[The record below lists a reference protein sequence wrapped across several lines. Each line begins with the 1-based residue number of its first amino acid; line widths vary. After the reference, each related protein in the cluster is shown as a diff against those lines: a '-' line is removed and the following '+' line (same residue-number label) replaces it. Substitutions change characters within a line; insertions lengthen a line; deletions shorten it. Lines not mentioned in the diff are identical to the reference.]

1 MNGDITPNHRPDT
14 QLPRVS
20 AQPSLP
26 PPVSP
31 NQLSQ
36 ASQTGL
42 KSPSKRRRLR
52 LLHWIIIG
60 IIGFLIALLGGAY
73 AWYQWSLQPAAGG
86 RTMLAVMTDVT
97 IEPGMTPEQIGNL
110 LEEKSLIRSA
120 LSFVIYT
127 RLIDAQGKLQSGS
140 YQLTPESSVPQI
152 TEMLTGGDMRQLTI
166 TFYPGATLRDPTNM
180 PDKQRTDVVTML
192 KRAGF
197 ADEEISTALAK
208 NYDHPL
214 FAGKPA
220 SATLEG
226 YIYGETYQ
234 FTPGVTVEE
243 ILTHTFDIY
252 YQKLTENNII
262 AGAKKQGLTLYQ
274 AITLASIVER
284 EVHSAEDQRQ
294 VAKVFYNRL
303 NQNVPLGSD
312 VTFIY
317 AAKQQ
322 NKTPTVDFDSPY
334 NTRIHKGL
342 PPGPIAAPG
351 LAALQ
356 AVASPGTNDY
366 LYFIAGDDG
375 KTYFARTEDEHQKNI
390 ENHCQKLC
398 FE

>member
-1 MNGDITPNHRPDT
+1 MNGDITPSRRPDT

-31 NQLSQ
+31 DQLSK

-42 KSPSKRRRLR
+42 KPPSKRRWLR
-52 LLHWIIIG
+52 PLHWIIIG
-60 IIGFLIALLGGAY
+60 IAAFLIALFGGAY

-127 RLIDAQGKLQSGS
+127 RLIDVQGKLQSGS
-140 YQLTPESSVPQI
+140 YQLTPESSVSQI
-152 TEMLTGGDMRQLTI
+152 VDTLTGGKTRQLTI
-166 TFYPGATLRDPTNM
+166 TFYPGATLRDPTNT

-197 ADEEISTALAK
+197 ADEEINTALTK

-220 SATLEG
+220 GTTLEG

-243 ILTHTFDIY
+243 VLTHTFDVY
-252 YQKLTENNII
+252 YQKLTENDII
-262 AGAKKQGLTLYQ
+262 AGAKRQGFTLYQ
-274 AITLASIVER
+274 AITLASIVEG
-284 EVHSAEDQRQ
+284 EVHGVADQRQ
-294 VAKVFYNRL
+294 VAQVFYLRL
-303 NQNVPLGSD
+303 AKDMPLGSD
-312 VTFIY
+312 ATFVY
-317 AAKQQ
+317 AANQQ
-322 NKTPTVDFDSPY
+322 NKPPTVDFDSPY
-334 NTRIHKGL
+334 NTRIHGGL
-342 PPGPIAAPG
+342 PPGPVNTPG
-351 LAALQ
+351 ITALE
-356 AVASPGTNDY
+356 AVANPASGDY
-366 LYFIAGDDG
+366 LYFVSGDDG
-375 KTYFARTEDEHQKNI
+375 KNYFSRTADEHQRNI
-390 ENHCQKLC
+390 DNYCKKLC
-398 FE
+398 S